1 MRRKSYGVFW
11 HVLGPWHKYCFLK
24 KQEFAKNIHNAQMS
38 LWMERLFAMCVF
50 GCCEKSVMNDT
61 GIDSVKEA
69 A

>member
-1 MRRKSYGVFW
+1 MESSGTSL
-11 HVLGPWHKYCFLK
+11 VLGINTVFSK